1 MTAEEYIEEN
11 AHSHSVYEDTISILV
26 AKKAIKMAKEEVK
39 EQLTKDALDGLYIH
53 RNRYTK
59 KNVLHGFDVTCDA
72 IQRFKKGD
80 KVKLIIIKED

>member
-1 MTAEEYIEEN
+1 MTAEEYI
-11 AHSHSVYEDTISILV
+11 HSHSVYEDTISILD
-26 AKKAIKMAKEEVK
+26 AKKAIKMAKEEAK
-39 EQLTKDALDGLYIH
+39 EQLTKDAIDGLYIH